1 MAEILKASSY
11 HEFEFLALADRNYMT
26 GQLENVMYL
35 LIEWECAFEF
45 FWRSK
50 RASISTIF

>member
-45 FWRSK
+45 F
-50 RASISTIF
+50 

>member
-11 HEFEFLALADRNYMT
+11 HEFEFLALADRNMT

-45 FWRSK
+45 F
-50 RASISTIF
+50 